1 MNISNILE
9 VVGGICV
16 CMYEFGSSGGV
27 VCDFIFSLAS
37 QQSKRE
43 GELISWKL
51 TGRNRLNDTVFS
63 VCVLIHFM

>member
-1 MNISNILE
+1 VKSSEHLE
-9 VVGGICV
+9 CTTSGRGICV

-37 QQSKRE
+37 SQSKRE

-51 TGRNRLNDTVFS
+51 TG
-63 VCVLIHFM
+63 